1 MHLFTYI
8 LTGLNFAIILN
19 GIMLSI
25 PLVLEIYSIIH
36 TLKNDF
42 TSVFR
47 RPIQGMKTNNQNGT
61 IKASIGIIK
70 V

>member
-25 PLVLEIYSIIH
+25 PLVLEI
-36 TLKNDF
+36 
-42 TSVFR
+42 SVFR